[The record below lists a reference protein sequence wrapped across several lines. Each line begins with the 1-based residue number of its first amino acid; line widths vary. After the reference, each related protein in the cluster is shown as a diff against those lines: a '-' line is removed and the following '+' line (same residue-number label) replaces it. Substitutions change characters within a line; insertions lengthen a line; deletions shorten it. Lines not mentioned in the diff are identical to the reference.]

1 LVIFP
6 QKEGEGDQQMTEEKK
21 ELTIDNLRPEMRE
34 EIRLAMLQ
42 AIHNGAHMVLRNQ
55 THYIFALAVNGKGP
69 FSVDH
74 VWKNLPANT
83 RDHFVNHSLFAVDA
97 INAEL
102 GPGRKP
108 APAAIPSKPAAPA
121 PAAGYREH
129 EDAPAPAPAA
139 KTPAAPIPPPPP
151 VVPAAPAVSHKKKH
165 HR

>member
-1 LVIFP
+1 
-6 QKEGEGDQQMTEEKK
+6 MNEEKK

-34 EIRLAMLQ
+34 EIRIAMLQ
-42 AIHNGAHMVLRNQ
+42 AIHHAAHIVLKNQ
-55 THYIFALAVNGKGP
+55 THYLFALAVNGKGP

-74 VWKNLPANT
+74 VWQNLPPNT

-108 APAAIPSKPAAPA
+108 AQAPQAPAATPAKTAAPT

-129 EDAPAPAPAA
+129 EDSPPPKA
-139 KTPAAPIPPPPP
+139 PAAPITPPAP
-151 VVPAAPAVSHKKKH
+151 VFPATQPKKKH